1 MRGQRLYT
9 ISGLLLNGE
18 KKEINYWSSNKKG
31 SIENFIDGFDALKRE
46 YKLETSDFVAG
57 SFEVSYAQ
65 TSLSR
70 R

>member
-9 ISGLLLNGE
+9 ISCLLVNGE
-18 KKEINYWSSNKKG
+18 KKEINYWSHCKKG
-31 SIENFIDGFDALKRE
+31 SIENIIDGLDALKRE
-46 YKLETSDFVAG
+46 YKLEADDFVAG

-65 TSLSR
+65 TSLNR